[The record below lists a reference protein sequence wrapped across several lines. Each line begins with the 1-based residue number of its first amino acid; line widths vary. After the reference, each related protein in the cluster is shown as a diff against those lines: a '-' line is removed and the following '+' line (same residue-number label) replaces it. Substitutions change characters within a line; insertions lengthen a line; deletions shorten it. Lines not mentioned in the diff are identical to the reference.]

1 MRNGEVPLSRNP
13 RIPSPSYVEAIVSYP
28 QALFITHKGR
38 SPLFYPAP
46 RGGTL

>member
-28 QALFITHKGR
+28 QALFITHKKAG
-38 SPLFYPAP
+38 AP
-46 RGGTL
+46 IRTPVC